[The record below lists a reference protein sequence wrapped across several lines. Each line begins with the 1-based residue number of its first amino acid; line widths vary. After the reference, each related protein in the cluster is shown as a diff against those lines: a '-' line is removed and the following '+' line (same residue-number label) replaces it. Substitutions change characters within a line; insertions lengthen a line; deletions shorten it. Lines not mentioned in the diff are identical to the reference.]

1 MNIIV
6 YCNKKILK
14 KDQKALQFYFHV
26 VRLAS
31 KTTDVNWVKAKDPSA
46 PVNYYADK

>member
-1 MNIIV
+1 MNIV
-6 YCNKKILK
+6 VSKKKI
-14 KDQKALQFYFHV
+14 YV